1 MTCPSVCPFVGG
13 VFGKGNIYTN
23 VDVVVF
29 HRPND
34 LCQRHIVF
42 DMSIFLSICGR
53 GVWEGKYVIEL
64 EDFLQRVLIL
74 VTNL

>member
-1 MTCPSVCPFVGG
+1 M
-13 VFGKGNIYTN
+13 FGRGNIYTT

-29 HRPND
+29 HRPNGI
-34 LCQRHIVF
+34 CGKHIVF
-42 DMSIFLSICGR
+42 DMSICLSICGR